1 MKKRDMS
8 KLKTGGGVSRR
19 YFLQVTGTGAVAAM
33 ALGGASVLPRSARAA
48 GDPFVWIS
56 PRGTV
61 EVLDDYPYW
70 IAKEFGYFG
79 DIETELQ
86 PGPSDGTATVKF
98 VDVGR
103 ADMGFPSPGIFS
115 FAIENGLDLVSVWN
129 MGAVDVFDFA
139 FRKGEGV
146 TNLKDLEGKTVLLAS
161 AAWQAITDPMF
172 EAAGADPSK
181 IKYVEAG
188 WPTWVNAL
196 IKGEGDAA
204 LAWEGLRAD
213 WQGKGFDLEYWLGV
227 DHSGFPANSFVVR
240 RSDVEDPERHKLL
253 ENYLR
258 GWAMGLEFGHVDPR
272 AATDIVFKQFPIV
285 KNNLGPRF
293 GTESMMQLAAVFRG
307 DMSKREGWGW
317 HELSRW
323 KLFFDTAKSLGQV
336 TKDIDLSSVITNEF
350 IGPANNFDAARIKSD
365 AAGYKVAD
373 DMTSV
378 SVDEIKAQFFDN
390 AVR

>member
-1 MKKRDMS
+1 MTKRENMAS
-8 KLKTGGGVSRR
+8 RAAVSRR
-19 YFLQVTGTGAVAAM
+19 YFLQVTGSGAVAAM
-33 ALGGASVLPRSARAA
+33 ALGGGSILPRSARAA

-56 PRGTV
+56 PRGTI

-98 VDVGR
+98 VDQGA

-115 FAIENGLDLVSVWN
+115 FALENGLDLISVWN

-146 TNLKDLEGKTVLLAS
+146 TDLKDLEGKTVLLAS

-172 EAAGADPSK
+172 VAAGADPSK
-181 IKYVEAG
+181 INYVEAG
-188 WPTWVNAL
+188 WPVWGTAL
-196 IKGEGDAA
+196 AGGQGDAA

-213 WQGKGFDLEYWLGV
+213 WQGKGFDFEYWIGLQ
-227 DHSGFPANSFVVR
+227 HSGFPANSFVVR
-240 RSDVEDPERHKLL
+240 RSDVEDPERNKLITD
-253 ENYLR
+253 YLR
-258 GWAMGLEFGHVDPR
+258 AWAMGLEFGHVDPR
-272 AATDIVFKQFPIV
+272 AATDIVFEQFPIV
-285 KNNLGPRF
+285 KNNLGPEF

-323 KLFFDTAKSLGQV
+323 QLFFDAARSLGQV
-336 TKDIDLSSVITNEF
+336 TKDIDIDKVITNEF
-350 IGPANNFDAARIKSD
+350 VGPANTFDQSRVEAD

-373 DMTSV
+373 DMLSV
-378 SVDEIKAQFFDN
+378 SVDAIKARFYDN